1 VFVRVV
7 VRTRND
13 GGSVENGGH
22 KLYEELGE
30 LARFVKD
37 TMRTLSEASPQLTS
51 SSVQLPAAAS
61 HLSDLKQ
68 MTEDGTLEVMRLTE
82 LMQDNHGQI
91 AKDLSAVV
99 EVLRTMDCV
108 TLAER
113 LGKVTSVL
121 AQDDKNLTGIM
132 TALSFQDLVAQR
144 VKKLVAILDEVQGK
158 LMQLVVVFG
167 LQGSCEAAS
176 DAGTA
181 GGLLKQLEESKTT
194 AMKQKV
200 ADDILAQFGFK

>member
-1 VFVRVV
+1 MREV
-7 VRTRND
+7 VRTCND
-13 GGSVENGGH
+13 GGSVENDGP

-51 SSVQLPAAAS
+51 TSAQLPAAAS

-82 LMQDNHGQI
+82 MIQDGHGQV

-99 EVLRTMDCV
+99 EILRAMDCK
-108 TLAER
+108 TLVER
-113 LGKVTSVL
+113 LEKVTSVL
-121 AQDDKNLTGIM
+121 AQDDKYLTEIM

-144 VKKLVAILDEVQGK
+144 VKKLVAILNEVEGK
-158 LMQLVVVFG
+158 LVELVVIFG
-167 LQGSCEAAS
+167 LQQSGQAAS
-176 DAGTA
+176 DASLA
-181 GGLLKQLEESKTT
+181 GQLLKQLEESKTT

>member
-1 VFVRVV
+1 MRVAI
-7 VRTRND
+7 RTCND
-13 GGSVENGGH
+13 GGSVGNGGS

-37 TMRTLSEASPQLTS
+37 TMRTISEASPQLTS

-68 MTEDGTLEVMRLTE
+68 MTEEGTLEVMRLTE
-82 LMQDNHGQI
+82 MIQDGHGQI

-99 EVLRTMDCV
+99 EILRAMDCK
-108 TLAER
+108 TLVER
-113 LGKVTSVL
+113 LEKVTSVL
-121 AQDDKNLTGIM
+121 VQDDKHLTEIM

-158 LMQLVVVFG
+158 LMGLIVVFG
-167 LQGSCEAAS
+167 LQQNGEHAA

-181 GGLLKQLEESKTT
+181 GDLLKQLEASNTT

>member
-1 VFVRVV
+1 VY
-7 VRTRND
+7 NP
-13 GGSVENGGH
+13 EN
-22 KLYEELGE
+22 KLYEELGA
-30 LARFVKD
+30 LARFVDNAKNAI
-37 TMRTLSEASPQLTS
+37 SAASPQIIS
-51 SSVQLPAAAS
+51 SSAQLPSAAS
-61 HLSDLKQ
+61 HLADLSK

-91 AKDLSAVV
+91 AKELSAVF
-99 EVLRTMDCV
+99 EVLRAMDCV

-113 LGKVTSVL
+113 LGNVTSVL
-121 AQDDKNLTGIM
+121 AQDDKYLMEIM

-144 VKKLVAILDEVQGK
+144 VKKLVAILDDVQGK
-158 LMQLVVVFG
+158 LMELVVVFG

-181 GGLLKQLEESKTT
+181 GDLLKQLEESKTT